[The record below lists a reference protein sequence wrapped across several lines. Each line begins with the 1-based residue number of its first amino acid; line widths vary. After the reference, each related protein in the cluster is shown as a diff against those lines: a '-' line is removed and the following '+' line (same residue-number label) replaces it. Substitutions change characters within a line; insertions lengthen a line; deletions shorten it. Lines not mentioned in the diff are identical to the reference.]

1 MAVAGVWERVYEA
14 TLDLSFSQGYEA
26 ISVEEL
32 LARAEVSR
40 ADFERLFGSK
50 EACAIAVFEHFRA
63 GFDVEV
69 RAAYE
74 GEASWPDSLRA
85 AAYAVARWMVAHPR
99 EVRFGGVEMLWA
111 GEMAQTHREATFQ
124 SFVDMID
131 AGRGQL
137 DDPESVPKYAPERA
151 VGAIAEL
158 AAKRLQRSTVGIY
171 ELVPELMYLA
181 VLPYLGEEAAARELT
196 YPGPEQEKSD

>member
-1 MAVAGVWERVYEA
+1 MMPDARQRIYEA
-14 TLDLSFSQGYEA
+14 MLDLASSQGYQA
-26 ISVEEL
+26 TSVDEV

-40 ADFERLFGSK
+40 AEFDRIFASK
-50 EACAIAVFEHFRA
+50 EACAISLFEDFRA
-63 GFDVEV
+63 GFDLQV
-69 RAAYE
+69 RAAYAA
-74 GEASWPDSLRA
+74 EASWPDSLRA

-99 EVRFGGVEMLWA
+99 EVRFGGVEMLWV

-131 AGRGQL
+131 AGRAQL
-137 DDPESVPKYAPERA
+137 DDPDSVPKYAPERA

-158 AAKRLQRSTVGIY
+158 AAKRLQQATVGIY

-181 VLPYLGEEAAARELT
+181 VLPYLGEELAARELT
-196 YPGPEQEKSD
+196 LPPPERGDMG

>member
-1 MAVAGVWERVYEA
+1 MATAWERIYE
-14 TLDLSFSQGYEA
+14 TMLDLVSSQGYQA
-26 ISVEEL
+26 TSVEEL
-32 LARAEVSR
+32 VARAEVSR
-40 ADFERLFGSK
+40 ADFDRNFASK

-63 GFDVEV
+63 GFEVEV

-74 GEASWPDSLRA
+74 AEASWPDSLRA

-124 SFVDMID
+124 SFVDMIE
-131 AGRGQL
+131 AGRAQL
-137 DDPESVPKYAPERA
+137 EDPDSVPAIAPERA

-158 AAKRLQRSTVGIY
+158 AAKRLQRPNVGIY

-181 VLPYLGEEAAARELT
+181 VLPYLGEEVAARELT
-196 YPGPEQEKSD
+196 MPAPKRAEPD